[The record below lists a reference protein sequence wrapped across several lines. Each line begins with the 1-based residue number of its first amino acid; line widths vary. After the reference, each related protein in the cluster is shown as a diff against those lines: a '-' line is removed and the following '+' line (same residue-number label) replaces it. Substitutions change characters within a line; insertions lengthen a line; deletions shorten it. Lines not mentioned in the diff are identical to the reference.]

1 MSRYRPPRPKS
12 APYITPE
19 GYQRLQA
26 ELQDLWKNKRP
37 AVTAKVAEAAAQG
50 DRSENAEY
58 TYGKKQL
65 REIDAR
71 IGFLSRRLDELQVI
85 DQLPKERDRVFFG
98 AWVVLEDE
106 AGEELIY
113 RLVGADEYDTA
124 PEYISIDAP
133 LARAL
138 LGKHLD
144 DDIQITEQIDHTRIL
159 KLGQKEKE
167 TSFSIIGI
175 HYGTAPDLSP
185 PDLNP
190 AD

>member
-58 TYGKKQL
+58 IYGKKQL
-65 REIDAR
+65 REIDSR
-71 IGFLSRRLDELQVI
+71 IGFLSRRMDELQII
-85 DQLPKERDRVFFG
+85 DQTPADTDKVFFG
-98 AWVVLEDE
+98 AWVELEDQNGQV
-106 AGEELIY
+106 ATY
-113 RLVGADEYDTA
+113 RIVGADEIGVKA
-124 PEYISIDAP
+124 NYISIDAP

-138 LGKHLD
+138 VGKRID
-144 DDIQITEQIDHTRIL
+144 DEISIQHKTDSTHVL
-159 KLGQKEKE
+159 KLDQQEQFTTYCIVDVQYGEK
-167 TSFSIIGI
+167 
-175 HYGTAPDLSP
+175 
-185 PDLNP
+185 
-190 AD
+190 